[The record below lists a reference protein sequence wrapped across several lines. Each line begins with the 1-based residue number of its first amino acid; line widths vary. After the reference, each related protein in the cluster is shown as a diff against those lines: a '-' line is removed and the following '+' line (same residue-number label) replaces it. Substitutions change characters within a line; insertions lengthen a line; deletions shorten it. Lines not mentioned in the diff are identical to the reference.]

1 MNSTEQNRRPLEQ
14 KLLSREVAA
23 KVLGGVNVRTIDRL
37 VKSGKLASVKLG
49 RRHMI
54 TRESAED
61 LAAVK

>member
-1 MNSTEQNRRPLEQ
+1 MNSTEQSRRPLEQ
-14 KLLSREVAA
+14 KLISRKVAA
-23 KVLGGVNVRTIDRL
+23 TVLGGIHVRTVDKL
-37 VKSGKLASVKLG
+37 VKDGRLASVKLR